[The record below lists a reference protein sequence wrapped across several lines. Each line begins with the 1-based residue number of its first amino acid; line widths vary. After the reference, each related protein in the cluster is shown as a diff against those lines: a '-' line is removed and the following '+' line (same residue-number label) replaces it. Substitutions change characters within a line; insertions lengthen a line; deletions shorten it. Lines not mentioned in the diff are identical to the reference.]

1 MAFDTTTPE
10 DPLVAHPSI
19 RQTTKVK
26 TTIETF
32 LGIATVTSQ
41 MAKVQYCHGGVVDVT
56 RWVSSIPSSYS
67 L

>member
-1 MAFDTTTPE
+1 MAFDTIPAE
-10 DPLVAHPSI
+10 DPFGAHPSI
-19 RQTTKVK
+19 RQTTNVR

-41 MAKVQYCHGGVVDVT
+41 MAKDQYCHDVVVDVT